1 MSHVSSVCVC
11 SVCEYF
17 SVCVCVFLCE
27 SVCTHPQECVMVWS
41 VLQQTLDKV
50 VSYVMLLA
58 ASQERRGWGGEGGGE
73 AGRGGGGREVRPQR
87 LFLHSQDFLHMM
99 RRPWIEASRLWG
111 GKKTNTEGSKS
122 WEENQTPGED
132 CLCLCV
138 FTLKSQM
145 VIAPSMPVVQNLRQS
160 LLSPS

>member
-17 SVCVCVFLCE
+17 SVCVFLCE

-73 AGRGGGGREVRPQR
+73 AGRGGGGEK
-87 LFLHSQDFLHMM
+87 
-99 RRPWIEASRLWG
+99 WG
-111 GKKTNTEGSKS
+111 RSVSSFIHKIFFTWCGD
-122 WEENQTPGED
+122 PG
-132 CLCLCV
+132 
-138 FTLKSQM
+138 
-145 VIAPSMPVVQNLRQS
+145 
-160 LLSPS
+160 